1 MLEKGASTLIVPQT
15 ATGTNG
21 VLGLPAANLV
31 VGEQK
36 EERGSATKLYMEERN
51 VKETERR
58 PQAATLM
65 AVLLTAVGKN
75 GRPGAAVA

>member
-31 VGEQK
+31 VGEHK
-36 EERGSATKLYMEERN
+36 EERDFATNIDMEERN

-58 PQAATLM
+58 P
-65 AVLLTAVGKN
+65 
-75 GRPGAAVA
+75 